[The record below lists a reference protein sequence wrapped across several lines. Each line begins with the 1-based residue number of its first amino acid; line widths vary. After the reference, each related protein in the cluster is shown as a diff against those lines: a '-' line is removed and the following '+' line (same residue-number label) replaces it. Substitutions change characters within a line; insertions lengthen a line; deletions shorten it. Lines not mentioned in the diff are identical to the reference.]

1 MINMGI
7 DSKRIFIIAGEASG
21 DYLGG
26 RLMNDIKSIRSDVK
40 FRGIGGTCMINA
52 GLQPIFSIDQLS
64 VIGIWEVVKKAL
76 YMKKKIDE
84 TVQKILDY
92 KPNVVVTID
101 FPGFTSRVSKAL
113 KAVAPNIPIVHYVA
127 PSVWAW
133 RSDRAQDMHEYV
145 DKLLAL
151 LPFEPDLFKKYGLD
165 TVFVGHPIATDK
177 DFDEPSDYLKNDF
190 LESIG
195 FTPRY
200 DKNYYQWKDNVQN
213 WNDDTIT
220 IKLCGTVEAEKAVT
234 YKFSR
239 EEKRVNMHDRFRYK
253 IITLLPGSRK
263 SEIDK
268 HMPILKE
275 FSEMLSRHYEN
286 VRFIIPTV
294 DSLEEHVREYTDTWD
309 VPPIIT
315 TSKKKKI
322 FAFYVSDVAIAAS
335 GTVALELARVGI
347 PSVIIYK
354 TSAITAALVK
364 YMIKIKY
371 VSLVNILANQLVL
384 PELLQKDCTAEK
396 IFTCVTELIDNPA
409 KRAAQKQQFK
419 SIMKTL
425 IPNDS
430 QLAAQEVLKSISD

>member
-1 MINMGI
+1 M
-7 DSKRIFIIAGEASG
+7 
-21 DYLGG
+21 
-26 RLMNDIKSIRSDVK
+26 
-40 FRGIGGTCMINA
+40 
-52 GLQPIFSIDQLS
+52 
-64 VIGIWEVVKKAL
+64 
-76 YMKKKIDE
+76 
-84 TVQKILDY
+84 
-92 KPNVVVTID
+92 
-101 FPGFTSRVSKAL
+101 
-113 KAVAPNIPIVHYVA
+113 
-127 PSVWAW
+127 
-133 RSDRAQDMHEYV
+133 
-145 DKLLAL
+145 
-151 LPFEPDLFKKYGLD
+151 
-165 TVFVGHPIATDK
+165 
-177 DFDEPSDYLKNDF
+177 
-190 LESIG
+190 
-195 FTPRY
+195 
-200 DKNYYQWKDNVQN
+200 
-213 WNDDTIT
+213 
-220 IKLCGTVEAEKAVT
+220 T

-309 VPPIIT
+309 VPPIIM
-315 TSKKKKI
+315 TSKKEKI

>member
-1 MINMGI
+1 MGT

-26 RLMNDIKSIRSDVK
+26 KLMDDIKSIRSDVE
-40 FRGIGGTCMINA
+40 FCGIGGTSMINA

-84 TVQKILDY
+84 TVQRILDY

-113 KAVAPNIPIVHYVA
+113 KKADPNIPIVHYVA

-133 RSDRAQDMHEYV
+133 RSDRAKNMHEYV

-151 LPFEPDLFKKYGLD
+151 LPFELDLFKQYGLD
-165 TVFVGHPIATDK
+165 TVFVGHPIATDT
-177 DFDEPSDYLKNDF
+177 DFNEPPDYLKNNF
-190 LESIG
+190 LESVG

-200 DKNYYQWKDNVQN
+200 DKNYYQWKDNVKN
-213 WNDDTIT
+213 WSDDTIT
-220 IKLCGTVEAEKAVT
+220 IKLCGTVEAEKTAT
-234 YKFSR
+234 YRFSR
-239 EEKRVNMHDRFRYK
+239 EEKRINMHDRFQYK

-263 SEIDK
+263 SEIDR
-268 HMPILKE
+268 HMPVLKE
-275 FSEMLSRHYEN
+275 FSEMLSQRYEN

-294 DSLEEHVREYTDTWD
+294 DSLEERVREYTDNWD

-315 TSKKKKI
+315 TSKREKI
-322 FAFYVSDVAIAAS
+322 FAFYVSDIAVAAS

-371 VSLVNILANQLVL
+371 VSLVNILADQMVL
-384 PELLQKDCTAEK
+384 PELLQENCKAGK
-396 IFTCVTELIDNPA
+396 IFDCVTELIDNSA
-409 KRAAQKQQFK
+409 KREAQKQKFK
-419 SIMKTL
+419 TVMKAL
-425 IPNDS
+425 VQKDP
-430 QLAAQEVLKSISD
+430 QLAAKEVLKSFSN

>member
-1 MINMGI
+1 MGT

-26 RLMNDIKSIRSDVK
+26 KLMDDIKSIRSDVE
-40 FRGIGGTCMINA
+40 FCGIGGTCMINA

-113 KAVAPNIPIVHYVA
+113 KKADLSIPIVHYVA

-133 RSDRAQDMHEYV
+133 RSDRAKNMHEYV

-151 LPFEPDLFKKYGLD
+151 LPFEPDLFKQYGLD
-165 TVFVGHPIATDK
+165 TVFVGHPIATDT
-177 DFDEPSDYLKNDF
+177 DFNEPSDYLKNNF
-190 LESIG
+190 LESVG

-200 DKNYYQWKDNVQN
+200 DKNYYQWKDNVKN
-213 WNDDTIT
+213 WSDDTIT
-220 IKLCGTVEAEKAVT
+220 IKLCGTVEAEKIAT
-234 YKFSR
+234 YRFSR
-239 EEKRVNMHDRFRYK
+239 EEKRINMHDRFKYK

-263 SEIDK
+263 SEIDR
-268 HMPILKE
+268 HMPVLKE
-275 FSEMLSRHYEN
+275 FSEMLSQHYEN

-294 DSLEEHVREYTDTWD
+294 DSLEEHVREYTDNWGI
-309 VPPIIT
+309 PPIIT
-315 TSKKKKI
+315 TSKRDKI
-322 FAFYVSDVAIAAS
+322 FAFYISDIAVAAS
-335 GTVALELARVGI
+335 GTVALELARVGV

-371 VSLVNILANQLVL
+371 VSLVNILADQMVL
-384 PELLQKDCTAEK
+384 PELLQENCTAGK
-396 IFTCVTELIDNPA
+396 IFDCATELIDNSA
-409 KRAAQKQQFK
+409 KREAQKQKFK
-419 SIMKTL
+419 TVMKSL
-425 IPNDS
+425 VQKDPK
-430 QLAAQEVLKSISD
+430 LAAKEVLKSSSN